1 MQIRIKRL
9 KDVPMPAYATS
20 GSAGMDLS
28 AAIDAPLV
36 LSPGKRILV
45 PTGLAVAVPEGFEMQ
60 LRPRSGLAIKHG
72 ISLLNT
78 PATIDSDYRGEI
90 LVIMVNLGEEV
101 FTIEPGMRI
110 CQMMIVPYPKITWQE
125 VDSLDETERGEK
137 RFGSSGI

>member
-1 MQIRIKRL
+1 MQVRIKRL

-28 AAIDAPLV
+28 AAIDEPLV
-36 LSPGKRILV
+36 LAPGKRILV

-90 LVIMVNLGEEV
+90 LVIMVNLGDAP
-101 FTIEPGMRI
+101 FTVEPGMRI